1 MPDPVLAFIEREIA
15 SPANRF
21 GPEFLPE
28 HLLLVEGFG
37 LQLADRLGADRDVV
51 RVAALLH
58 DTAAIRDYGCVPV
71 HADAG
76 AALVEELCGPG
87 GELAS
92 ALNLTAARIA
102 MVGRCCREHSS
113 PKRSGETIPESVCVS
128 NADGMAQIAR
138 PFYWFHYARTLK
150 KQSYP
155 DAVAWYRTVVEGA
168 WNALIEDARAIV
180 TREHETA
187 MALVVPG

>member
-28 HLLLVEGFG
+28 HLLLVERFG

-76 AALVEELCGPG
+76 AELVERLCGPG
-87 GELAS
+87 GELT
-92 ALNLTAARIA
+92 ALNLTAAQIA
-102 MVGRCCREHSS
+102 NIGRCCREHSA
-113 PKRSGETIPESVCVS
+113 PKRIGETIPESLCVS

-138 PFYWFHYARTLK
+138 PLYWFHYARTLK
-150 KQSYP
+150 NLSYP
-155 DAVAWYRTVVEGA
+155 EAVTWYRSVVDHA
-168 WNALIEDARAIV
+168 WDALVDDARTIV
-180 TREHETA
+180 AREHETA
-187 MALVVPG
+187 MAVR